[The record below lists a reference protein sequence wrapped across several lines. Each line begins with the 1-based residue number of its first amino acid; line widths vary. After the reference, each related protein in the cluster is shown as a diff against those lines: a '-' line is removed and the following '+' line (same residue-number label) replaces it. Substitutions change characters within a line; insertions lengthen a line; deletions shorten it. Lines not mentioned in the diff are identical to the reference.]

1 MQGQERVSAVLLV
14 SNYQQEPL
22 CYMRLAPLRRDM
34 DKKELL
40 EKAGGVT
47 ALAKLLGIR
56 PAAIYQWDA
65 IPQARIWQLKA
76 MKPEWF
82 AVENNDV

>member
-1 MQGQERVSAVLLV
+1 
-14 SNYQQEPL
+14 
-22 CYMRLAPLRRDM
+22 M
-34 DKKELL
+34 DKKELI

-76 MKPEWF
+76 MRPEWF
-82 AVENNDV
+82 AVEPSDV

>member
-1 MQGQERVSAVLLV
+1 
-14 SNYQQEPL
+14 
-22 CYMRLAPLRRDM
+22 M
-34 DKKELL
+34 DKKELI

-76 MKPEWF
+76 MRPEWF
-82 AVENNDV
+82 TEDKEPV